1 MEFMLFLVIAV
12 FLYQAKQLL
21 QWLEVDETE
30 LVDMDA
36 NKNGLYLV
44 KNCYTTSTT
53 YKMAD
58 QTPPRRIPSAENRE
72 CPPLKRKRERSPS
85 PPHEVAIVI
94 QPQDLNV
101 KRILF
106 TNGEM

>member
-1 MEFMLFLVIAV
+1 
-12 FLYQAKQLL
+12 
-21 QWLEVDETE
+21 
-30 LVDMDA
+30 
-36 NKNGLYLV
+36 
-44 KNCYTTSTT
+44 
-53 YKMAD
+53 MAD